1 MKKLT
6 RQWLVETPLTPAW
19 RRRLELALGAVVTG
33 AVVVALGGTFRP
45 DPAQVA
51 KLHGVEPLVSRPFPS
66 LQEEL
71 EPTGSMRDLSNAA
84 SAGDIAGMRR
94 AWRRDMS
101 LDPYLD
107 DAIRSG
113 KLDAVRWVL
122 AHGADIHRQDGTTA
136 APLLVADA
144 HPEIVAYLQ
153 ERGATEPPL
162 MEAASMNASNAVV
175 RILAKA
181 PHPSS
186 LSAPLWAAAQAG
198 VGSAASKARIVN
210 ALLDAGAD
218 PNGESYG
225 RSTLASTIASCY
237 GSSGRE
243 SGDARTCLELV
254 HVLLRH
260 GARIDGEVVG
270 AALSIGTPAERRP
283 MLDLLVPGPLDKGTA
298 AGALETATE
307 VSLDDVP
314 RILAGGVDWAYHD
327 GEDDA
332 AHPVVAAARRGDRDL
347 LRVLLDAH
355 APVDV
360 HFKDGASAL
369 EAAIEGNDAAHARVV
384 ELLVERGANPNRRF
398 PDGRTPLYVA
408 AEAGGDIR
416 TVNFLI
422 AHGARLNDLV
432 LEDTPLDVAEQQ
444 SNLAAARIIA
454 AHGGKHGRRWSQP
467 YGGINP

>member
-1 MKKLT
+1 MNLT
-6 RQWLVETPLTPAW
+6 RKWLVETPLAPVW

-33 AVVVALGGTFRP
+33 AVVVALGSTFRP

-51 KLHGVEPLVSRPFPS
+51 KLHGVEPLVSRSFPQ
-66 LQEEL
+66 LAEEL
-71 EPTGSMRDLSNAA
+71 EPSGSSKDLSNAA
-84 SAGDIAGMRR
+84 SSGDIAGMRR

-113 KLDAVRWVL
+113 KLEAVRWVL
-122 AHGADIHRQDGTTA
+122 ARGADIHRQDGTMAT
-136 APLLVADA
+136 PLLVADS
-144 HPEIVAYLQ
+144 HPEIVAFLQ

-162 MEAASMNASNAVV
+162 MEAAAMNASNAVL

-181 PHPSS
+181 PRPSS
-186 LSAPLWAAAQAG
+186 LGQPLWAAAQSS
-198 VGSAASKARIVN
+198 VGTAASKARIVN

-218 PNGESYG
+218 PNGEPYG
-225 RSTLASTIASCY
+225 RSTLAGTIASCY
-237 GSSGRE
+237 GSSARE
-243 SGDARTCLELV
+243 SGDEQTCLELV

-260 GARIDGEVVG
+260 GARIDGEVIG
-270 AALSIGTPAERRP
+270 AALSIGTAAERRT

-360 HFKDGASAL
+360 HFKDGTSAL
-369 EAAIEGNDAAHARVV
+369 QAAIEGNDAAHARVV
-384 ELLVERGANPNRRF
+384 ELLIERGANPNRRF
-398 PDGRTPLYVA
+398 PDGRTPLFAA
-408 AEAGGDIR
+408 AEGGGDIR
-416 TVNFLI
+416 VVNFLI

-444 SNLAAARIIA
+444 SNLAAARILA
-454 AHGGKHGRRWSQP
+454 AHGGKHGRRWTPP
-467 YGGINP
+467 YGINP

>member
-1 MKKLT
+1 MNLDRK
-6 RQWLVETPLTPAW
+6 WLVETPLAPVW

-33 AVVVALGGTFRP
+33 ALVVALGSTFRP

-51 KLHGVEPLVSRPFPS
+51 RLHGVEPLVSRSFPQ
-66 LQEEL
+66 LPEEL
-71 EPTGSMRDLSNAA
+71 EPSGSSQDLSNAA

-94 AWRRDMS
+94 SWRRDMS
-101 LDPYLD
+101 LDPFLD

-113 KLDAVRWVL
+113 KLEAVRWVV
-122 AHGADIHRQDGTTA
+122 AHGADIHRQDGTVE
-136 APLLVADA
+136 APLLVADS
-144 HPEIVAYLQ
+144 HPEIVAFLQ
-153 ERGATEPPL
+153 ERGAAEPPL
-162 MEAASMNASNAVV
+162 MAAAAMNASNAVL
-175 RILAKA
+175 RILARSPPPA
-181 PHPSS
+181 AS
-186 LSAPLWAAAQAG
+186 LGEPLWVAG
-198 VGSAASKARIVN
+198 QVSVGTLASKARIVN

-218 PNGESYG
+218 PNSEPYG

-237 GSSGRE
+237 AGYRRE
-243 SGDARTCLELV
+243 SGDPQTCLDLV

-260 GARIDGEVVG
+260 GARIDGEVIG
-270 AALSIGTPAERRP
+270 AALSIGTAAERRTV
-283 MLDLLVPGPLDKGTA
+283 LDLLVPGPLDKGTA

-347 LRVLLDAH
+347 LRLLLDAH

-360 HFKDGASAL
+360 HFKDGTCAL
-369 EAAIEGNDAAHARVV
+369 QAAIEGNDAAHARVV

-398 PDGRTPLYVA
+398 PDGRTPLFVA

-416 TVNFLI
+416 IVNFLI

-432 LEDTPLDVAEQQ
+432 LEDTALDVAEQQ

-454 AHGGKHGRRWSQP
+454 AHGGTHGRRWNAA
-467 YGGINP
+467 YGVNP